1 MVCGM
6 KLEVK
11 NKMKS
16 MLELLIA
23 FIIIYGCSFMVFSEI
38 PREKPIEDFP
48 SMKLSCT
55 IKNEK
60 DTICTDRVIF
70 GIDGKVISCE
80 ENLTLTLYP
89 QESAPVSCTSSSLLS
104 FTKGIHNLDV
114 SYCGTRSSYTI
125 GRLKA
130 RILSPSDGEVF
141 QRGEP
146 VLFNSIA
153 DEGIYKGLSHEYLW
167 TSSKD
172 GILGRKRFISLKDLS
187 LGIHNIVLKVSRD
200 SKEATDRISIRIIP
214 KPLRVKIKSPL
225 AETAYKENQ
234 PINFSAQV
242 TGGIEPYTYRW
253 LSDNITIGNG
263 KIFSARLPLGLHKI
277 MLMVRDRDDNMKD
290 HSVYIFVK
298 HSKEPPLTVSI
309 ASPRSDELFIEGDS
323 INLIASLSGGREPYN
338 YQWTLDDKN
347 IEKIES
353 ISPGKHEIALE
364 VIDANRVMEKTSVE
378 ISVREICNKNG
389 ICDSRENYENCP
401 EDCPSGSLD
410 GYCDGLWDLI
420 CDPDCSRSEDVDCFC
435 NKDGICE
442 VKIENYLNC
451 PQDCPS
457 GSLDEYCDALSDG
470 ICDPDCKEGED
481 PDCGISYLDYIL
493 LLMVLII
500 ILVVY
505 SRFIRR

>member
-38 PREKPIEDFP
+38 QEITRTDFP
-48 SMKLSCT
+48 DIKLDCSV
-55 IKNEK
+55 KNEK
-60 DTICTDRVIF
+60 DTICTDRVIIE
-70 GIDGKVISCE
+70 IDGKVILCE

-89 QESAPVSCTSSSLLS
+89 QESESVSCTSSQLSS
-104 FTKGIHNLDV
+104 FTRGIHNVDV
-114 SYCGTRSSYTI
+114 SYCGTHYSYTI

-130 RILSPSDGEVF
+130 KILSPSDGEIF
-141 QRGEP
+141 QLGETI
-146 VLFNSIA
+146 LFNSIA
-153 DEGIYKGLSHEYLW
+153 DEGIYKGTYNYLW
-167 TSSKD
+167 KSNKD
-172 GILGRKRFISLKDLS
+172 GILGRKRFISLKNLS

-200 SKEATDRISIRIIP
+200 SKEATDSISIRIIP
-214 KPLRVKIKSPL
+214 KPLQVKIKSPL
-225 AETAYKENQ
+225 AETTYKENQ

-242 TGGIEPYTYRW
+242 TGGIEPYTYEW
-253 LSDNITIGNG
+253 LSDNIIIGNE

-277 MLMVRDRDDNMKD
+277 TLIVKDRNNNMKK
-290 HSVYIFVK
+290 HSVYIFIE
-298 HSKEPPLTVSI
+298 HSKEPPLSVSI
-309 ASPRSDELFIEGDS
+309 ASPRSDELYTEGDS

-338 YQWTLDDKN
+338 YQWTLDGKK

-364 VIDANRVMEKTSVE
+364 VIDANRVMERASIE
-378 ISVREICNKNG
+378 IFVREICNKDG
-389 ICDSRENYENCP
+389 ICDPRENYENCP
-401 EDCPSGSLD
+401 EDCPSGSGD
-410 GYCDGLWDLI
+410 GYCDGLQDLV

-435 NKDGICE
+435 NRDGTCE
-442 VKIENYLNC
+442 VKMENYLNC

-457 GSLDEYCDALSDG
+457 GSLDNYCDGLKDD

-481 PDCGISYLDYIL
+481 PDCGIRYPDYML
-493 LLMVLII
+493 LLIMLII
-500 ILVVY
+500 IVIVY
-505 SRFIRR
+505 LRFIRR